1 MQTLLLYFIYFL
13 IYSIIGWTIETSL
26 AMIKSNK
33 FVDRGFLI
41 GPYCPIYGC
50 GAIIMILYLTKYKND
65 LLTVFIL
72 GIFICSTLEYITS
85 YLMELL
91 FKTRWWDYSNHK
103 FNLNGRICGQ
113 NCLLFGIGGI
123 IVIYAI
129 HPIIIKLINI
139 IPKNIFITIT
149 IIILIIFITD
159 IVFSLNVINHFKKTL
174 SNIDLKKDSTQEFS
188 KLVKETIYKNNKIF
202 QKRLMNAFPDIN
214 FNKLI
219 NIKKEIKEFINK
231 KDD

>member
-1 MQTLLLYFIYFL
+1 
-13 IYSIIGWTIETSL
+13 
-26 AMIKSNK
+26 MIKSNK